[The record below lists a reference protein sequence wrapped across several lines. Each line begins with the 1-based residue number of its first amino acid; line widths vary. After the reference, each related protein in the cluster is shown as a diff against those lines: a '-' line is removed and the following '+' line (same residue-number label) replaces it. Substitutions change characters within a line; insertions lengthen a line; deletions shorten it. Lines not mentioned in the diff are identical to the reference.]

1 MRCLGLI
8 ALARK
13 QLKARAAQ
21 PGHRQIFQH
30 MADGKDAEQPA
41 VKAGTFILGR
51 LEVFELQRTLTG
63 MAKARATQI
72 AAWCL
77 GGVVLLKRGIN
88 RSVDHKASL
97 AAAVEIQHQKGISPI
112 ACRALARMAS

>member
-1 MRCLGLI
+1 
-8 ALARK
+8 
-13 QLKARAAQ
+13 
-21 PGHRQIFQH
+21 

-51 LEVFELQRTLTG
+51 LQVFELQRALTG

-72 AAWCL
+72 AARSL
-77 GGVVLLKRGIN
+77 GSVVLLQRRIY
-88 RSVDHKASL
+88 RAIDHKARL

-112 ACRALARMAS
+112 SCRALARMAS